1 VDHPLRILLV
11 EDSEYDAEL
20 QFRELRRAGIS
31 FEVLR
36 VQTEAAYLEQLTGFN
51 PDIIISDYHIPGFG
65 GLQALA
71 IARVRA
77 PDLPFV
83 FVSGA
88 LGEDKAVELLQ
99 RGATD
104 YVLKTNLARLSSAVS
119 RAIGEADAR
128 RARSKAEARVLHLSN
143 LYAALSDANAA
154 IARAQASYQL
164 FQDMCRIAVTRG
176 GFHFAWVGLKDP
188 DTGILLPATTFG
200 NAHGFLDDIELTTDT
215 NRPGGR
221 QPAAIAAREGI
232 AAVCNDTLA
241 DRDLAFWHDRMRKWS
256 IRSAAAVPLLLEGKP
271 IGAFSLYASEVDQFD
286 EEHMHLLGELG
297 GDIAFALDRFQQEER
312 RQRAEAEIREA
323 RLQLQALS
331 TRLLE
336 VQEEERR
343 DIARELHDEIGQ
355 SLTLMKIKLQM
366 SLHRE
371 RHDPTLTSECM
382 DIASQTLEQVRAM
395 SLNLRPPALDD
406 LGLTAAL
413 RWNLGRQQ
421 GATGWQIEFA
431 PDPIPARLATQTET
445 ACYRVVQE
453 ALTNAARHAD
463 ASKVAVLLQVN
474 DEEIRLVVQDDG
486 NGFDLEAVRRRPP
499 ERSSLGLISM
509 KERAALAGG
518 RLEIKSTLG
527 AGTQIAAVFPL
538 RWRDSPA

>member
-1 VDHPLRILLV
+1 MDHALRILLV
-11 EDSEYDAEL
+11 EDSEFDAEL

-31 FEVLR
+31 FEALR
-36 VQTEAAYLEQLTGFN
+36 VQTEADYLQQLAGYN

-99 RGATD
+99 LGATD
-104 YVLKTNLARLSSAVS
+104 YVLKTNLARLSAAIR
-119 RAIGEADAR
+119 RAIGEALAR
-128 RARSKAEARVLHLSN
+128 RARRKAEARILHLSN
-143 LYAALSDANAA
+143 LYAALSEANAA

-200 NAHGFLDDIELTTDT
+200 NAHGFLDDIELTTDAH
-215 NRPGGR
+215 RPGGR
-221 QPAAIAAREGI
+221 QPAATAAREGT
-232 AAVCNDTLA
+232 AEVCNDTLN
-241 DRDLAFWHDRMRKWS
+241 DKDLAFWHDRMRKWS
-256 IRSAAAVPLLLEGKP
+256 IRSAAAVPLLLEGRP
-271 IGAFSLYASEVDQFD
+271 IGAFSLYASEVDHFD

-312 RQRAEAEIREA
+312 RQRAETEIREA

-366 SLHRE
+366 ALHRD

-406 LGLTAAL
+406 LGLAAAL
-413 RWNLGRQQ
+413 RWTLSRQQ
-421 GATGWQIEFA
+421 GATGWQIEFT
-431 PDPIPARLATQTET
+431 PDPIPARLALQTET

-463 ASKVAVLLQVN
+463 ASKVAVQLQIN

-486 NGFDLEAVRRRPP
+486 NGFDFEAVRRRPP

-518 RLEIKSTLG
+518 RLEIDSTLG
-527 AGTQIAAVFPL
+527 VGTRIAAVFPL